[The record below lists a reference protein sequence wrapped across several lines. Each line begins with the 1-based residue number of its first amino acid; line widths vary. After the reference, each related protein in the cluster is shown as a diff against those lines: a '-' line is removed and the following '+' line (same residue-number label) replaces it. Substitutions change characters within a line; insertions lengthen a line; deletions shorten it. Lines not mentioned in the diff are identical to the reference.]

1 MRGSVKR
8 LDPGDMV
15 TWERAGVVN
24 VGRLLALRNLRS
36 RAGSYLCA
44 EVQLK
49 GFTGHG
55 RVVQVKFEKLKR
67 FKEVPNESRQHNAIC
82 LHCQEPDAEE
92 GSRPLAASRR

>member
-8 LDPGDMV
+8 LDPGDTV
-15 TWERAGVVN
+15 TWDSKVHGVR
-24 VGRLLALRNLRS
+24 VGKLLALRNLRVGKG
-36 RAGSYLCA
+36 RALCA

-67 FKEVPNESRQHNAIC
+67 FKEVLHVSPN
-82 LHCQEPDAEE
+82 P
-92 GSRPLAASRR
+92 